1 MTNNLSAA
9 AITNHLQALCTSE
22 GVECIFG
29 VESGSRSWGFASP
42 DSDYDVRFIYLRP
55 QADYLRITRPRDVIE
70 FCEPVNNLDMVGWD
84 APKALQL
91 LGKSNPSI
99 IEWLHTPLVYSKH
112 DQALVILQEAAKAC
126 FSAKALAMHYTL
138 LGEGHVAKYILRKEM
153 IAPKKYF
160 YALRSI
166 LSAQF
171 VIHNNQPAPIV
182 FEELLSVSHI
192 PSDIRTIIDDL
203 LAAKKVAGEKE
214 QIVPLAQLNTYI
226 IDKLEELLPAA
237 RKLPQTS
244 TITSEPV
251 IEEAFQKLLQLAD

>member
-1 MTNNLSAA
+1 MFA
-9 AITNHLQALCTSE
+9 
-22 GVECIFG
+22 
-29 VESGSRSWGFASP
+29 VESGSRSWGFPSP

-55 QADYLRITRPRDVIE
+55 QADYLRISRPRDVIE
-70 FCEPVNNLDMVGWD
+70 FTEPVNDLDMVGWD

-99 IEWLHTPLVYSKH
+99 IEWLHTKLVYTQNDK
-112 DQALVILQEAAKAC
+112 AVAILQETAQEC

-138 LGEGHVAKYILRKEM
+138 LGEGHVGKYIIRKET

-171 VIHNNQPAPIV
+171 VIQNNQPAPII
-182 FEELLSVSHI
+182 FEELLAISHI
-192 PSDIRTIIDDL
+192 PNEIRTIIADL

-214 QIVPLAQLNTYI
+214 QIVPIAQLNTYI

-237 RKLPQTS
+237 RQLPPTS
-244 TITSEPV
+244 AASNEPV
-251 IEEAFQKLLQLAD
+251 IEAAFQKLLALPH